1 MSEEHLWVVLY
12 SAPEDGP
19 KSTTTAPSAVR
30 WGRPH
35 LPRALRCANRIAP
48 SERVLVAVLEQE
60 EPWWSS
66 VTGDLPRENLAQQ
79 PLDRGSGVG
88 LLVTLLEV
96 AQRDPEAEVVLFTS
110 DEVCVDAAELAA
122 RGRAQLALQP
132 DRIHLVG
139 RAPRPEDNGGSV
151 WVVPGGHARG
161 DVAGLVFGP
170 TRATRSY
177 LVEQG
182 ATVATPVV
190 VGHVGRFLELFRRVA
205 PGLIGQLEDSVLAQ
219 TGVDADA
226 LHEVYPFLDV
236 LDFHRDVL
244 ARSPAALAVSAVAAP
259 PRVVPAPVDA
269 APRLAL

>member
-1 MSEEHLWVVLY
+1 MSDEHLWVVLY

-19 KSTTTAPSAVR
+19 KSTTAEPRAR
-30 WGRPH
+30 GWGRPH
-35 LPRALRCANRIAP
+35 LPGALRCAHRICP

-60 EPWWSS
+60 EPWWAS
-66 VTGDLPRENLAQQ
+66 VTGDLPAENLAQQ

-110 DEVCVDAAELAA
+110 DEVCSDAAELAA

-132 DRIHLVG
+132 DRIHLMA
-139 RAPRPEDNGGSV
+139 RAPRPEDTGGSV
-151 WVVPGGHARG
+151 WIVPGTSSSTE
-161 DVAGLVFGP
+161 VAGLVFGP
-170 TRATRSY
+170 TRGTRGY
-177 LVEQG
+177 LTEQG

-190 VGHVGRFLELFRRVA
+190 VGRVGRLLELFRRVA
-205 PGLIGQLEDSVLAQ
+205 PGLIGQLEDSVLAEA
-219 TGVDADA
+219 GVDADA

-236 LDFHRDVL
+236 LDFHRDIL

-259 PRVVPAPVDA
+259 PSILAPVADA